1 MAAAAAACEILYIR
15 GLLAEMGAPQTEPTI
30 LYVDNSGAV
39 ALSKDLKSCQRSRH
53 IERRYLKIRELVAQG
68 HIKVVY
74 KPTADN
80 HADVLTKSLPREVHD
95 KHCDA
100 LMNRTWQSGAHGKPG
115 QPTYTLRQRT
125 FDVEAAYLKG
135 KFEENEVLYA
145 RPPVGPWRSFIR
157 GVPVVW
163 RLKVPLYGEAD
174 AGRIWNRTLVRQLT
188 QVQKFQQSQF
198 DPCYFWKHLSDGT
211 RLDIVMY
218 VDDGYAVDA
227 TSKAAEAEL
236 KQLNDAFKLTL
247 KPAAFFLGNN
257 VTVHDGAQGGA
268 P

>member
-1 MAAAAAACEILYIR
+1 MRARQWDRGAASSVACPWCGGSRCLCT
-15 GLLAEMGAPQTEPTI
+15 AKPMQGAFGI
-30 LYVDNSGAV
+30 
-39 ALSKDLKSCQRSRH
+39 ALSFVS
-53 IERRYLKIRELVAQG
+53 
-68 HIKVVY
+68 
-74 KPTADN
+74 
-80 HADVLTKSLPREVHD
+80 
-95 KHCDA
+95 
-100 LMNRTWQSGAHGKPG
+100 
-115 QPTYTLRQRT
+115 
-125 FDVEAAYLKG
+125 
-135 KFEENEVLYA
+135 
-145 RPPVGPWRSFIR
+145 
-157 GVPVVW
+157 
-163 RLKVPLYGEAD
+163 
-174 AGRIWNRTLVRQLT
+174 LT

>member
-1 MAAAAAACEILYIR
+1 M
-15 GLLAEMGAPQTEPTI
+15 
-30 LYVDNSGAV
+30 
-39 ALSKDLKSCQRSRH
+39 
-53 IERRYLKIRELVAQG
+53 
-68 HIKVVY
+68 
-74 KPTADN
+74 
-80 HADVLTKSLPREVHD
+80 
-95 KHCDA
+95 
-100 LMNRTWQSGAHGKPG
+100 
-115 QPTYTLRQRT
+115 RQRT

-145 RPPVGPWRSFIR
+145 RPPVGPWRNFIR

-227 TSKAAEAEL
+227 TSQAAEAEL

-257 VTVHDGAQGGA
+257 VTVHDGAQ
-268 P
+268 

>member
-1 MAAAAAACEILYIR
+1 MTLRWRRCGIR
-15 GLLAEMGAPQTEPTI
+15 
-30 LYVDNSGAV
+30 SW
-39 ALSKDLKSCQRSRH
+39 
-53 IERRYLKIRELVAQG
+53 
-68 HIKVVY
+68 
-74 KPTADN
+74 PTA
-80 HADVLTKSLPREVHD
+80 ALYRSLPPRSTRS
-95 KHCDA
+95 
-100 LMNRTWQSGAHGKPG
+100 LRT
-115 QPTYTLRQRT
+115 T
-125 FDVEAAYLKG
+125 
-135 KFEENEVLYA
+135 
-145 RPPVGPWRSFIR
+145 
-157 GVPVVW
+157 